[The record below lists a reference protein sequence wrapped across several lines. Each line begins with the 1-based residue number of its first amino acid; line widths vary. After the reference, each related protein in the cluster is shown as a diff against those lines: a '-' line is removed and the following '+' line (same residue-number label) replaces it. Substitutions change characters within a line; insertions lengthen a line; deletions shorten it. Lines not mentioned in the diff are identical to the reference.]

1 MKQILFFYFAILL
14 FSTLQAQQKTVDRIV
29 AVVDNEIILESEL
42 TAQVDFFVF
51 NNRLDPHTPDLK
63 KQVLDGMIVDKLI
76 LAQAIVE
83 SVVVSDAEVQ
93 QQLDDIIRQRAAQMG
108 SEKKLEEMYGMSVAK
123 IKIEF
128 RNEVRKQ
135 LLSQRL
141 QQMKFGKNNLSRSAV
156 ERFYTD
162 FKDSLPTIPEEVE
175 LAHIYVVPKPSKEV
189 KIKSKL
195 IAQTILDSIKNGGDF
210 ADFAGRYSADGGSA
224 SSGGD
229 LGFVRRGQFVK
240 EFEEACFALKE
251 NEFAPIVE
259 TQFGLHIIQLLHRR
273 GDEVNP
279 RHILF
284 PIGKAA
290 NDDSAAIA
298 FLSSLQDSLAAGKT
312 FAELARKYSEDKE
325 TAFTGG
331 LLGTSPL
338 AQIDEA
344 TRAIL
349 DTMKTGEVSAPLT
362 VTAGGNS
369 GFHILLLKNKTQEHQ
384 ANLQDDW
391 KRIEQLALN
400 YKRSVEYKA
409 WVEQLKKTIYW
420 ETRF

>member
-1 MKQILFFYFAILL
+1 MKHIVVFYLAIIL
-14 FSTLQAQQKTVDRIV
+14 FSTLTAQQKIVDRIV

-42 TAQVDFFVF
+42 AAQVDFFVF
-51 NNRLDPHTPDLK
+51 NNRLDPNTPDIK

-83 SVVVSDAEVQ
+83 SVAVSDAEVQ

-128 RNEVRKQ
+128 RDEVRKQ

-141 QQMKFGKNNLSRSAV
+141 QQTKFGKQNISRNAV
-156 ERFYTD
+156 EQFLID

-175 LAHIYVVPKPSKEV
+175 LAHIYVAPKPSKDV
-189 KIKSKL
+189 KNKSKL
-195 IAQTILDSIKNGGDF
+195 MAQTILDSIKNGGDF
-210 ADFAGRYSADGGSA
+210 ADFAKRYSADGGSA

-229 LGFVRRGQFVK
+229 LGYVRRGQFVK

-251 NEFAPIVE
+251 NEFAPVIE
-259 TQFGLHIIQLLHRR
+259 TQFGFHIIQLLHRR

-284 PIGKAA
+284 PIGKSE
-290 NDDSAAIA
+290 NDDSVALA
-298 FLSSLQDSLAAGKT
+298 FLTSLHDSLATGKT

-331 LLGTSPL
+331 VLGVSPL

-349 DTMKTGEVSAPLT
+349 DTMVVGNISLPLS
-362 VTAGGNS
+362 VTAGGKS
-369 GFHILLLKNKTQEHQ
+369 GFHILLLKNKTKEHL
-384 ANLQDDW
+384 ANLKDDW
-391 KRIEQLALN
+391 KRIEQLAIN
-400 YKRSVEYKA
+400 YKRSNDYRI

-420 ETRF
+420 ETRL